1 MKELTI
7 VYDGKC
13 PICRNYSQLVEVDK
27 SLGPVN
33 LVDARHPSSIRQEL
47 SNRHYNL
54 DQGMIVQFQNKV
66 YFGAEAVNF
75 LAKVNGRSNFLNRIY
90 FSLFRSKTVSSTLY
104 PALRAFRNFLLWVL
118 NVPKINNLKKD
129 IHDE

>member
-1 MKELTI
+1 MTDLTI

-13 PICRNYSQLVEVDK
+13 PICRNYSRLVEVDK
-27 SLGPVN
+27 DLGVVN
-33 LVDARHPSSIRQEL
+33 LVDARQPSAIRQEL
-47 SNRHYNL
+47 SNRRYDL
-54 DQGMIVQFQNKV
+54 DQGMIVQFRNKN

-104 PALRAFRNFLLWVL
+104 PALRAFRNFLLWIL

-129 IHDE
+129 LRDE